1 MGICISPENRFSLN
15 FLKNWCRYSYVLIDN
30 HLNWNHNIAYI
41 INKTRYM
48 LFIFSKLSNILNQKI
63 LLIYYSKSTMPFS
76 TVLQLMT
83 LLHWEEL
90 TITINLL
97 TFLQKRILK
106 IILKDNERNLLSI
119 TLKQS
124 VKQIF
129 IIFKQK

>member
-1 MGICISPENRFSLN
+1 
-15 FLKNWCRYSYVLIDN
+15 
-30 HLNWNHNIAYI
+30 
-41 INKTRYM
+41 M